1 MASPLLACMAA
12 VASFYH
18 LPPKLLPSIHATE
31 GGRVGMVS
39 HNTNGTD
46 DLGFMQVNTLWVQP
60 IAGRTGMAPE
70 EVRTRLV
77 NDGCYN
83 IAVAGMIL
91 RGSLNEAHGN
101 QMRAVG
107 YYHSHTPGRGQA
119 YRVRMINSALALYF
133 PKDR

>member
-1 MASPLLACMAA
+1 MRFALPQKSGKDQYMISVSNITMRYGSKVLFED
-12 VASFYH
+12 VSVSFT
-18 LPPKLLPSIHATE
+18 P
-31 GGRVGMVS
+31 G
-39 HNTNGTD
+39 
-46 DLGFMQVNTLWVQP
+46 WVQP
-60 IAGRTGMAPE
+60 IASRTGMPAE

-133 PKDR
+133 PQDR